1 MNRPFSILFVV
12 SVRNWLRHSKE
23 DESYGLREASRE
35 PKESLENKYL
45 LELEYWNLQQSKFS
59 SMDFF

>member
-23 DESYGLREASRE
+23 DECYGLREASRE
-35 PKESLENKYL
+35 PKESRENKYL